1 MKNVLVCCHCKNS
14 HKSVILLGNKNNSV
28 SYNVFY
34 LDIMCEYDSSQFIG
48 WEDFTQNNNV
58 TYDKI
63 FLLNCPIYPEIR
75 KGRVT
80 SNVLENIMSHHVFDT
95 MKPHCQIIFK
105 LQPELQPQ
113 FENGVYTMLDKY
125 NRINDFDV
133 TIKRFKKMDVIALS
147 KEEFLLFDFYKSQYF
162 CVLTK
167 KTNSTRKRT
176 TNTSTSTRVPEV
188 IHKQT
193 KDMLSAYNYNRIMIS
208 ELINEIFEISID
220 NEKKHSIFKAINN
233 CFFKV
238 RFAILKF
245 KKNRSFFIEINEDD
259 RNVFVQY
266 ILEIV
271 QNSNY
276 MYFYDQL
283 QQEQSSQ
290 FHYLLKDY
298 EKVVKHIE
306 SLALPF
312 QQISEIV

>member
-1 MKNVLVCCHCKNS
+1 
-14 HKSVILLGNKNNSV
+14 
-28 SYNVFY
+28 
-34 LDIMCEYDSSQFIG
+34 MCEYDSSQFIG
-48 WEDFTQNNNV
+48 WEDFIRNNNV

-105 LQPELQPQ
+105 LEPQ
-113 FENGVYTMLDKY
+113 FENGVYTILDKY

-133 TIKRFKKMDVIALS
+133 TMKRFKKMDVIALS
-147 KEEFLLFDFYKSQYF
+147 KEEFLIFDFYTSQYF

-193 KDMLSAYNYNRIMIS
+193 KDMLSAYNRNRIMIS
-208 ELINEIFEISID
+208 ELINEIVEISID
-220 NEKKHSIFKAINN
+220 NEKKHSVFKAINN
-233 CFFKV
+233 CFFKI

-259 RNVFVQY
+259 RNVLVQY
-266 ILEIV
+266 ILDIV

-276 MYFYDQL
+276 MYFYEQEQSQL
-283 QQEQSSQ
+283 QQEQSSEFQSQ

-312 QQISEIV
+312 EQISEIV

>member
-1 MKNVLVCCHCKNS
+1 MENVLVCCHCKNS

-48 WEDFTQNNNV
+48 WEDFIRNNNV
-58 TYDKI
+58 MYDKI

-105 LQPELQPQ
+105 LEPQ

-125 NRINDFDV
+125 HRINDFDV
-133 TIKRFKKMDVIALS
+133 TMKRFKKMDVIALS
-147 KEEFLLFDFYKSQYF
+147 KEEFLIFDYYASQYF

-193 KDMLSAYNYNRIMIS
+193 KDMLSTYNRIMIS
-208 ELINEIFEISID
+208 ELINEILEISID
-220 NEKKHSIFKAINN
+220 NEKK
-233 CFFKV
+233 
-238 RFAILKF
+238 
-245 KKNRSFFIEINEDD
+245 
-259 RNVFVQY
+259 
-266 ILEIV
+266 
-271 QNSNY
+271 
-276 MYFYDQL
+276 
-283 QQEQSSQ
+283 
-290 FHYLLKDY
+290 
-298 EKVVKHIE
+298 
-306 SLALPF
+306 PF
-312 QQISEIV
+312 NI

>member
-1 MKNVLVCCHCKNS
+1 MENVLVCCHCKNS

-48 WEDFTQNNNV
+48 WEDFIRNNNV

-105 LQPELQPQ
+105 LEPQ
-113 FENGVYTMLDKY
+113 FENGVYMIIDKY

-133 TIKRFKKMDVIALS
+133 TFKLFKKMEVVALS
-147 KEEFLLFDFYKSQYF
+147 KTEFFIINDYDKYY

-167 KTNSTRKRT
+167 KTNSARKRT
-176 TNTSTSTRVPEV
+176 RTTSTSTRVPEV
-188 IHKQT
+188 IHEQT
-193 KDMLSAYNYNRIMIS
+193 KHTISTYNRIMIS
-208 ELINEIFEISID
+208 ELINEILEISID
-220 NEKKHSIFKAINN
+220 NEKKHSVFKAINN
-233 CFFKV
+233 CFFKI

-283 QQEQSSQ
+283 QQEQSQLQSSD
-290 FHYLLKDY
+290 FHYLFKDY

-312 QQISEIV
+312 EQISEIV